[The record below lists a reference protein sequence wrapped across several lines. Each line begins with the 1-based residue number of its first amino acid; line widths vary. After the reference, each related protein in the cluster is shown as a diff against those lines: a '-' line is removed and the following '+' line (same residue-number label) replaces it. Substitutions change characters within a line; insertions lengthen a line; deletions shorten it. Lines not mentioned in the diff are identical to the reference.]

1 MFVDMINWALR
12 K

>member
-12 K
+12 